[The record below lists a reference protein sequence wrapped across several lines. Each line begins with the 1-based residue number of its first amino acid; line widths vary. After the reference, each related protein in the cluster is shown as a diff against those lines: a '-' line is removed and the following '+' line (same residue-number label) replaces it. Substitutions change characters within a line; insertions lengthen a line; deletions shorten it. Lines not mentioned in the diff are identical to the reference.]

1 MEINIKLSKK
11 ECNILQNAL
20 QYLQN
25 ENLNKSLEAIK
36 NIKYKEI
43 KGLYLDEE
51 SFNKDMEY
59 KEKVINEQIET
70 INEIIDKLENLM
82 YEED

>member
-51 SFNKDMEY
+51 SFKKDMEY